1 MKGQLVLLYF
11 IALTIPLLLG
21 ITAWQSSRYA
31 ALERQVGQLEVD
43 QVEWIENNKSLIA
56 GIAVLSSPGRIEKI
70 AKNELGLSKIHPENV
85 LQIRIEGRKSLDG

>member
-1 MKGQLVLLYF
+1 VKGQLVLLYF

-31 ALERQVGQLEVD
+31 ALEQQVGQLEVD

-70 AKNELGLSKIHPENV
+70 AKNELGLSKIHPEHV
-85 LQIRIEGRKSLDG
+85 LQIRIKGSKSLDG